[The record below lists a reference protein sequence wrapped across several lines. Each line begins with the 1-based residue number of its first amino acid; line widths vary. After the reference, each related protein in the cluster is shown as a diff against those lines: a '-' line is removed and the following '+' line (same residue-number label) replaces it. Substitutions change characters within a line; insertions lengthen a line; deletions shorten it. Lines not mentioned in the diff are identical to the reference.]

1 MRLLLVDD
9 NQAFLENAQ
18 ELLSPLG
25 EVTCCARPEDARAL
39 SRQPFDMVVSDF
51 AMPGMT
57 GVELI
62 RELRAHQPALR
73 SIIVTAL
80 PERVKGFDGPV
91 FEKVPV
97 RPWLEAVQLVARALR
112 LA

>member
-1 MRLLLVDD
+1 MRLLIVDD
-9 NQAFLENAQ
+9 NQAFLENAA

-25 EVTCCARPEDARAL
+25 DVTCCAHPKEAWAL
-39 SRQPFDMVVSDF
+39 SAQPFDLVVSDY

-57 GVELI
+57 GVDLI
-62 RELRAHQPALR
+62 RQLRARQPALR

-80 PERVKGFDGPV
+80 PDRVKGFDGPV

-97 RPWLEAVQLVARALR
+97 RPWLEAV
-112 LA
+112 